1 MSILDKIKN
10 LIMKPKRRVIVSLTT
25 IPSRLSADYDTGIKS
40 NIKSLIEQDYNG
52 EYEIHLNVPSV
63 SKLTG
68 ETYVVPEW
76 MKELSVQHPKFK
88 IYEGL
93 EDLGTMT
100 KLVPTLK
107 RVNEPDAI
115 LIVCDD
121 DLVYHPKMVEEQVK
135 NQETYVDT
143 ACGYDGSR
151 CENPS
156 DFDDVRNTFVVSVYK
171 DVYVKFLQHYKTIS
185 YQRYFFQDDL
195 YQEFMDASW
204 NDDVSFSAYMGK
216 HGFKKLVRF
225 YSDEEPLY
233 TIEQWREKGG
243 VTTFPVIR
251 HTTHEGVEGCNIH
264 RHNNIDDN
272 HMKFISMGWM

>member
-1 MSILDKIKN
+1 
-10 LIMKPKRRVIVSLTT
+10 MKPKRRVIITLTT
-25 IPSRLSADYDTGIKS
+25 IPSRLSADYDSGIKS
-40 NIKSLIEQDYNG
+40 NINSLIEQEYDG
-52 EYEIHLNVPSV
+52 EYEIHLNIPKI

-68 ETYVVPEW
+68 EPYIVPEW
-76 MKELSVQHPKFK
+76 MKELSIKHPNFK
-88 IYEGL
+88 IYEDL
-93 EDLGTMT
+93 DDLGTMT

-107 RVNEPDAI
+107 RVTEPDAI

-135 NQETYVDT
+135 NQETYLDT

-151 CENPS
+151 CVEPN

-195 YQEFMDASW
+195 YEEFMDVSW

-225 YSDEEPLY
+225 YSDEEPLI

-243 VTTFPVIR
+243 VTTFPVIK
-251 HTTHEGVEGCNIH
+251 HTSHEGIEGCNIH
-264 RHNNIDDN
+264 RNNKVDDN
-272 HMKFISMGWM
+272 HMKFISLGWM

>member
-1 MSILDKIKN
+1 
-10 LIMKPKRRVIVSLTT
+10 MKPKRRVIVSLTT

-40 NIKSLIEQDYNG
+40 NIKSLIEQDYDG

-233 TIEQWREKGG
+233 TIEQWRDKGG

>member
-1 MSILDKIKN
+1 MSILTTIKN
-10 LIMKPKRRVIVSLTT
+10 LIMKPKRRVIVTLTT
-25 IPSRLSADYDTGIKS
+25 IPSRLSAEYESGIKS
-40 NIKSLIEQDYNG
+40 NIKSLIEQDYDG

-63 SKLTG
+63 SKLTD
-68 ETYVVPEW
+68 EIYVVPQW
-76 MKELSVQHPKFK
+76 MRDLSNGYPKFK
-88 IYEGL
+88 IFEGL
-93 EDLGTMT
+93 DDLGTMT

-107 RVNEPDAI
+107 RVIEPDAI

-135 NQETYVDT
+135 NQETYINT

-151 CENPS
+151 CVDPT

-185 YQRYFFQDDL
+185 YQRYFFKDDL
-195 YQEFMDASW
+195 YEEFMDASW

-225 YSDEEPLY
+225 YSNEEPLI

-243 VTTFPVIR
+243 VLTFPVIS
-251 HTTHEGVEGCNIH
+251 HTTHEGIEGCNIH
-264 RHNNIDDN
+264 RNKNIDDN
-272 HMKFISMGWM
+272 HMKFINMGWM

>member
-1 MSILDKIKN
+1 MSLINKIKN
-10 LIMKPKRRVIVSLTT
+10 LIMKPKRRVIVTLTT
-25 IPSRLSADYDTGIKS
+25 IPSRLSDESDSGIKC
-40 NIKSLIEQDYNG
+40 NIKSLIEQEYSG
-52 EYEIHLNVPSV
+52 EYEIHFNVPKV

-68 ETYVVPEW
+68 ESYVVPGW
-76 MKELSVQHPKFK
+76 MRELSINRPKFK
-88 IYEGL
+88 IYEDL
-93 EDLGTMT
+93 DDLGTMT

-107 RVNEPDAI
+107 RVTEPDAI

-135 NQETYVDT
+135 NQETYLDT

-151 CENPS
+151 CVNPS

-185 YQRYFFQDDL
+185 YQRYFFKDDL
-195 YQEFMDASW
+195 YEEFMDVSW

-225 YSDEEPLY
+225 YSHEEPLI

-243 VTTFPVIR
+243 VMTFPVIR
-251 HTTHEGVEGCNIH
+251 HTSHEGIEGCNIH
-264 RHNNIDDN
+264 RHNNVDDN
-272 HMKFISMGWM
+272 HMTFINLGWM

>member
-1 MSILDKIKN
+1 MSILTTIKN
-10 LIMKPKRRVIVSLTT
+10 LIMKPKRRVIVTLTT
-25 IPSRLSADYDTGIKS
+25 IPSRLSAEYESGIKS
-40 NIKSLIEQDYNG
+40 NIKSLIEQDYDG

-63 SKLTG
+63 SKLTD
-68 ETYVVPEW
+68 EIYVVPQW
-76 MKELSVQHPKFK
+76 MRDLSNEYPKFK
-88 IYEGL
+88 IFEGL
-93 EDLGTMT
+93 DDLGTMT

-107 RVNEPDAI
+107 RVIEPEAI

-135 NQETYVDT
+135 NQETYINT

-151 CENPS
+151 CVDPT

-185 YQRYFFQDDL
+185 YQRYFFKDDL
-195 YQEFMDASW
+195 YEEFMDASW

-225 YSDEEPLY
+225 YSNEEPLI

-243 VTTFPVIR
+243 VLTFPVIS
-251 HTTHEGVEGCNIH
+251 HTTHEGIEGCNIH
-264 RHNNIDDN
+264 RNKNIDDN
-272 HMKFISMGWM
+272 HMKFINMGWM

>member
-1 MSILDKIKN
+1 MSILTTIKN
-10 LIMKPKRRVIVSLTT
+10 LIMKPKRRVIVTLTT
-25 IPSRLSADYDTGIKS
+25 IPSRLSAEYESGIKS
-40 NIKSLIEQDYNG
+40 NIKSLIEQDYDG

-63 SKLTG
+63 SKLTD
-68 ETYVVPEW
+68 EIYVVPQW
-76 MKELSVQHPKFK
+76 MRDLSNEYPKFK
-88 IYEGL
+88 IFEGL
-93 EDLGTMT
+93 DDLGTMT

-107 RVNEPDAI
+107 RVIEPDAI

-135 NQETYVDT
+135 NQETYINT

-151 CENPS
+151 CVDPT
-156 DFDDVRNTFVVSVYK
+156 DFDDVRNAFVVSVYK

-185 YQRYFFQDDL
+185 YQRYFFKDDL
-195 YQEFMDASW
+195 YEEFMDASW

-225 YSDEEPLY
+225 YSNEEPLI

-243 VTTFPVIR
+243 VLTFPVIS
-251 HTTHEGVEGCNIH
+251 HTTHEGIEGCNIH
-264 RHNNIDDN
+264 RNKNIDDN
-272 HMKFISMGWM
+272 HMKFINMGWM